1 VAEWLWETTSKMT
14 ETPLAE
20 FTENK
25 IVRQKRI
32 AFALVFILALTLRLF
47 AVIYFPAKL
56 VADPADYHRLATNL
70 AVDHRYI
77 APDGSPTAWRPPGYP
92 FFLAGIYSIA
102 GANVFMACLIQAI
115 LGGLT
120 VLAVMCLAMAVLN
133 QKVAIV
139 SGVIAALYPG
149 LIYLPRLLLS
159 ENLAILLLLLSA
171 LAAVRVMRSGGWKLQ
186 VLLGVLL
193 GLSALVRG
201 ANLITA
207 ALLLGLI
214 LLAKWRAEGFAK
226 AFRCVLPVMLATVFT
241 LTPWVIR
248 NYVVF
253 HRLAPLTAQDGI
265 TLYASYW
272 PPRVGSKPIWGNLPG
287 EEDPAVAAA
296 FRTGDEMAV
305 SEYLKRETINRL
317 KVEPLY
323 FFRLWP
329 SKLISLLAP
338 FDWETFPHPPGA
350 ARSFNWGYVL
360 ILLPAALGALIIFR
374 NPIPR
379 KWVLLAL
386 PASVLIQSL
395 IFYGS
400 PRFRLTAEPIV
411 IILAAA
417 GISRLNQT
425 NQDLI

>member
-1 VAEWLWETTSKMT
+1 MT
-14 ETPLAE
+14 EIPLAE
-20 FTENK
+20 FTGNK
-25 IVRQKRI
+25 IVGQKLI
-32 AFALVFILALTLRLF
+32 VFAVIFILAVILRIS
-47 AVIYFPAKL
+47 AVIYFPAKQ

-92 FFLAGIYSIA
+92 FFLAGIYSVA
-102 GANVFMACLIQAI
+102 GENIFIACLIQAI

-120 VLAVMCLAMAVLN
+120 VLAVMYLAMAVLDE
-133 QKVAIV
+133 KVAMV

-159 ENLAILLLLLSA
+159 ENLAISLLLLSV
-171 LAAVRVMRSGGWKLQ
+171 LAAVGVVRSGGLKLQ
-186 VLLGVLL
+186 VLLGALL

-207 ALLLGLI
+207 ALLIGLV
-214 LLAKWRAEGFAK
+214 LFVKWRAEGFAK
-226 AFRCVLPVMLATVFT
+226 AFRSVLPVTLAVVFT
-241 LTPWVIR
+241 LAPWVIR
-248 NYVVF
+248 NYMVF
-253 HRLAPLTAQDGI
+253 HRLAPLATQDGI
-265 TLYASYW
+265 GLYASYW
-272 PPRVGSKPIWGNLPG
+272 PPRAGSKLIWGNLPG

-296 FRTGDEMAV
+296 FKTGDEMAV

-317 KVEPLY
+317 KAGPLY

-329 SKLISLLAP
+329 SKLTSLLAP

-360 ILLPAALGALIIFR
+360 ILLPAALGALIIVR
-374 NPIPR
+374 NPIPQ
-379 KWVLLAL
+379 KWALLAL
-386 PASVLIQSL
+386 PAAALIQTL

-400 PRFRLTAEPIV
+400 PRFRLTAEPII

-425 NQDLI
+425 IKPTKIGTPMLCGLI